1 MSAISKLHNL
11 GQSIW
16 YDNIERRLL
25 ENGALGSL
33 IEQGDIRGVTSNPS
47 IFHKAIAKSTDYD
60 SALKPMAWAGW
71 SAEDIFYQLAVEDI
85 RDAADLFLP
94 LYHEINGGDGYV
106 SLEVSPYL
114 AHDTAGTIAE
124 AQKLWDWVDRP
135 NLMIKIPATLA
146 CLPAITQTI
155 AAGINVNVTLIFSIE
170 RYEAVM
176 DAYLSGLE
184 TRLAAGQPAN
194 HIASVASF
202 FVSRADAKI
211 DKRLDAIAS
220 PEAIGL
226 KGKAAI
232 ANTVLAYKKFKQVFT
247 SERFEKLKSKGA
259 VLQRPLWAST
269 GTKDP
274 TYSDVLYVDELIAPH
289 TVNTVPPKTLDAY
302 RDHGAA
308 RLTLEE
314 KADDSYQVMKDL
326 EKIGIS
332 MTQVTNELEEEGVKS
347 FAEAFTALLATLE
360 ERCEAAVSEL
370 GPLKEYI
377 PGRVTQLEELNT
389 VQRLFD
395 GDPSLWTDDPAGQ
408 KEIVNRLGWL
418 HAPTN
423 SQSLLP
429 DLNTFASDCQAAGFT
444 HALLLGMGGSSLA
457 SEVMRLTLGIG
468 QLNGEA
474 ALDLAILDS
483 THPEQVKAALDRAP
497 LKNTLFIVSSK
508 SGSTGEIIAFLDYF
522 WDAASREL
530 GDKAG
535 EHFIAITDSGSKLE
549 EIARQRKFRGS
560 FPADAN
566 VGGRYSALIAF
577 GLVPAAL
584 MGLDVAQLL
593 KQGQWIA
600 SQCTPE
606 MPAARNPGLVLGA
619 IMGEAAL
626 QGRDKLRIITD
637 PDMRAFGSWLEQLV
651 AESSGKQG
659 KGIVPVDGAIAAI
672 PPADDTDRL
681 FVYLRSSGAEDET
694 IKKIRAGDHPVLELV
709 VNAPYDLGDQFYR
722 WQYAVAMACVV
733 LGVNAF
739 DQPDVQDSKIRTND
753 KIAAF
758 RQSGQLDEGNPIWSD
773 HGGRVYGRSFAGLE
787 TTQNVQEVVSK
798 FVEQNQAGDYIA
810 INAYLV
816 RNDDTFV
823 RLDALRR
830 ALINKTGRAV
840 TLGFGPRF
848 LHSTG
853 QLHKGGGNNGLFLQL
868 TSDPAADIEIPGQDM
883 KFSTLLRAQALG
895 DLEALMARERRVIRV
910 HLDGVEPDEL
920 LSG

>member
-1 MSAISKLHNL
+1 MSAIDKLHKL
-11 GQSIW
+11 DQSIW

-25 ENGALGSL
+25 ENGALGRL
-33 IEQGDIRGVTSNPS
+33 IEEGDIRGVTSNPS
-47 IFHKAIAKSTDYD
+47 IFHKAIANSTDYD

-71 SAEDIFYQLAVEDI
+71 SAEQIFYQLAVEDI

-94 LYHEINGGDGYV
+94 LYQQTNGGDGYV

-114 AHDTAGTIAE
+114 AQDTEGTIAE

-135 NLMIKIPATLA
+135 NLMIKIPATLE

-184 TRLAAGQPAN
+184 ARLAAGHAVD
-194 HIASVASF
+194 HVASVASF
-202 FVSRADAKI
+202 FVSRVDAKV
-211 DKRLDAIAS
+211 DKQLDVIAT
-220 PEAIGL
+220 PAAKDL
-226 KGKAAI
+226 KGKAAV
-232 ANTVLAYKKFKQVFT
+232 ANTVLAYEKFKEIFALQ
-247 SERFEKLKSKGA
+247 RFEKLRDKGA

-269 GTKDP
+269 STKDP
-274 TYSDVLYVDELIAPH
+274 SYSDVLYVDELIAPH

-314 KADDSYQVMKDL
+314 KTAASHQVMKDL

-332 MTQVTNELEEEGVKS
+332 MPQVTTELEEEGVKS
-347 FAEAFTALLATLE
+347 FADAFTALLETLK

-370 GPLKEYI
+370 GPLKASI
-377 PGRVTQLEELNT
+377 PGRVAQLEEINA

-395 GDPSLWTDDPAGQ
+395 GDPSLWTDDAAGQ
-408 KEIVNRLGWL
+408 EEIAKRLGWL
-418 HAPTN
+418 HAPEN
-423 SQSLLP
+423 SQKLLS
-429 DLNTFASDCQAAGFT
+429 DINAFASDCQAAGFT

-457 SEVMRLTLGIG
+457 SEVMRLTFGVG
-468 QLNGEA
+468 ELNGKV

-483 THPEQVKAALDRAP
+483 THPEQVKAALDRAA
-497 LKNTLFIVSSK
+497 LKDTLFIVSSK
-508 SGSTGEIIAFLDYF
+508 SGSTGEVIAFLDYF
-522 WDAASREL
+522 WEAASHEL

-535 EHFIAITDSGSKLE
+535 EHFVVITDSGSKLE
-549 EIARQRKFRGS
+549 TLSHQRKFRRS

-584 MGLDVAQLL
+584 MGVDTVRFMQRA
-593 KQGQWIA
+593 QWIA
-600 SQCTPE
+600 NQCTPE
-606 MPAARNPGLVLGA
+606 MPAQRNPGLVLGA
-619 IMGEAAL
+619 ILGEAAL
-626 QGRDKLRIITD
+626 QGRDKLRIMTD
-637 PDMRAFGSWLEQLV
+637 PDMSAFGSWLEQLV

-659 KGIVPVDGAIAAI
+659 KGIVPVDGALASI
-672 PPADDTDRL
+672 PSTSETDRL
-681 FVYLRSSGAEDET
+681 FVYLRSNGAEDENVR
-694 IKKIRAGDHPVLELV
+694 KLRAAGHPVLELV
-709 VNAPYDLGDQFYR
+709 VNDPYDLGDQFYR
-722 WQYAVAMACVV
+722 WQFAVAMACVV

-739 DQPDVQDSKIRTND
+739 NQPDVQDSKLRTNQ
-753 KIAAF
+753 KIADF
-758 RQSGQLDEGNPIWSD
+758 RQNGQFDEGSPIWSGS
-773 HGGRVYGRSFAGLE
+773 GGSVYGRAFGGLE
-787 TTQNVQEVVSK
+787 TAQNMQQVVAK
-798 FVEQNQAGDYIA
+798 FVEQSQAGDYIA
-810 INAYLV
+810 INAYLP
-816 RNDDTFV
+816 RNDKTFA

-830 ALINKTGRAV
+830 AINNKTGRAV

-853 QLHKGGGNNGLFLQL
+853 QLHKGGGNNGLFLQISSDTPSDFAVPGLGL
-868 TSDPAADIEIPGQDM
+868 TFG
-883 KFSTLLRAQALG
+883 TLLRGQVLG

-920 LSG
+920 L